1 MDKPTFDLLVWLWT
15 VVALVVFLVLIFV
28 TAPYGRHSNKN
39 WGVTIPD
46 RIGWFIMEVPA
57 LIIFLYFIITG
68 TAQKTVT
75 IWIVAALY
83 VAHYINRAVIF
94 PWRIRVRGKQM
105 PLAIALMAVFFN
117 FVNAGFLGYYAGS
130 LHTHFTI
137 NWLKDPR
144 FIAGLIIFI
153 TGMVINISSD
163 EKLIHLRKKKN
174 GDYQIPRGGY
184 FEKVSC
190 PNFYG
195 EIIEWGGYAV
205 LCWSLPAFSFFI
217 WTFCNLVPRALAHH
231 KWYKSHFADYPA
243 ERKAVFPYIL

>member
-15 VVALVVFLVLIFV
+15 VVALVVFLVLMFV

-231 KWYKSHFADYPA
+231 KWYKSRFADYPL

>member
-15 VVALVVFLVLIFV
+15 VIALIIFLVLMFV

-39 WGVTIPD
+39 WGMTIPD

-68 TAQKTVT
+68 TAEKTVT
-75 IWIVAALY
+75 IWIIASLY
-83 VAHYINRAVIF
+83 VGHYINRAVIF

-105 PLAIALMAVFFN
+105 PLAIALMAVCFN

-130 LHTHFTI
+130 LNTHFTAD
-137 NWLKDPR
+137 WLRDPR
-144 FIAGLIIFI
+144 FIAGLVIFI
-153 TGMVINISSD
+153 TGMAINISSD
-163 EKLIHLRKKKN
+163 EKLIHLRKKSS
-174 GDYQIPRGGY
+174 GEYQIPRGGY

-190 PNFYG
+190 PNFFG

>member
-1 MDKPTFDLLVWLWT
+1 MDKATFDLLVWIWT
-15 VVALVVFLVLIFV
+15 VIALIIFLVLLFV

-57 LIIFLYFIITG
+57 LIVFLSFIFTG
-68 TAQKTVT
+68 TAEKTVT
-75 IWIVAALY
+75 VWIIASLY
-83 VAHYINRAVIF
+83 VAHYLNRAVIF
-94 PWRIRVRGKQM
+94 PWRIRVSGKQM
-105 PLAIALMAVFFN
+105 PLMIALMAVFFN
-117 FVNAGFLGYYAGS
+117 LVNAGFLGYYAGS
-130 LHTHFTI
+130 IHTHFTTG
-137 NWLKDPR
+137 WLRDPR

-153 TGMVINISSD
+153 TGMAINISSD
-163 EKLIHLRKKKN
+163 EKLIHLRKKRN

-190 PNFYG
+190 PNFFG
-195 EIIEWGGYAV
+195 EIIEWGGYAI

-231 KWYKSHFADYPA
+231 KWYRSRFADYPK
-243 ERKAVFPYIL
+243 ERKAIFPYIL